1 MEFINRFFERLSDT
15 KSCKEM
21 GDLVFYNIVFGV
33 ILCCLW
39 LGNKNRIF
47 ELIGILALI
56 SLSVLRYDI
65 GYDYNT
71 YFSVIKHMSTLMT
84 STHTESFWP
93 FIIEIMAMFRMEPLF
108 VLLTYI
114 SSSFQ
119 NNSLFVIGFY
129 SLVTIYF
136 TYKSLKDINGLFW
149 GVFVMIMMGYL
160 FISYDQIRQA
170 AAISIFLY
178 SLKYIEHRE
187 WRKYFSLSLLAF
199 MFHYSALF
207 IFPIAYFL
215 RFKPKIKLYIFL
227 IILFFALFLLNIWSQ
242 YREILFNL
250 LPFYNNYAKT
260 GISASDF
267 GTGLGLLSKI
277 LFYSFLMVQMRN
289 KNYVYS
295 NILLIGIL
303 LLIFSSGNL
312 NINRISNYFCFV
324 SMLALPICIK
334 RGANLVLF
342 AFVFFLFL
350 NGEILFAT
358 GRGANGCVPYDSVFG
373 DNFAIEFFRR
383 NDYN

>member
-170 AAISIFLY
+170 AAISIFY
-178 SLKYIEHRE
+178 T
-187 WRKYFSLSLLAF
+187 A
-199 MFHYSALF
+199 
-207 IFPIAYFL
+207 
-215 RFKPKIKLYIFL
+215 
-227 IILFFALFLLNIWSQ
+227 
-242 YREILFNL
+242 
-250 LPFYNNYAKT
+250 
-260 GISASDF
+260 
-267 GTGLGLLSKI
+267 
-277 LFYSFLMVQMRN
+277 
-289 KNYVYS
+289 
-295 NILLIGIL
+295 
-303 LLIFSSGNL
+303 
-312 NINRISNYFCFV
+312 
-324 SMLALPICIK
+324 
-334 RGANLVLF
+334 
-342 AFVFFLFL
+342 
-350 NGEILFAT
+350 
-358 GRGANGCVPYDSVFG
+358 
-373 DNFAIEFFRR
+373 
-383 NDYN
+383 